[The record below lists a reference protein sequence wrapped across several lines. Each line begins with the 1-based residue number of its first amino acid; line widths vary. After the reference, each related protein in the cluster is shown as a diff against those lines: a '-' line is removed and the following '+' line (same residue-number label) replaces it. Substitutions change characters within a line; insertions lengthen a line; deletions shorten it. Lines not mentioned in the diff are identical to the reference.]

1 MKPLRA
7 TYGFINHGHGLIDY
21 EGESPPPAVLS
32 GLTDK
37 PGGHI
42 YPGDKWWPAFNCGAI
57 DSDWWAIWCTVPD
70 EKAPRGGM
78 VKTSVL
84 LWHLNDLHLINDI
97 TPYIYQ
103 LLNDSEQ
110 TSIPINELSTIFDS
124 LSSIQGALVVDS
136 PSCVPQAV
144 SVLWPKLWLAA
155 RQELSVRMAFQPPQS
170 ISTCKHPTFYVVPKS
185 LANQWHIDG
194 FSITSNVT
202 NIQRSRATDFILDI
216 NEDLGMEEVIS
227 QCHNLPGSLSCFG
240 ELSRLADNLGVCR
253 ANPTYTNAIAAL
265 RTTIACAPETE
276 NAESIKKELLTI
288 IKRTLL
294 LSNSPEH
301 PLMLSNICESNV
313 TCHLLPAHEL
323 SQWVALNAP
332 SLRYEFIA
340 KLFSRVNGNYQQW
353 WKAAVLKGLFDVIES
368 ETLAPCVITW
378 LKIPEFDL
386 VLNVLKINKLHL
398 GNHLFELNRDTALSE
413 DLCKSIEVWAQT
425 NACSTLYALS
435 ALHQYKGRL
444 VFDKHI
450 STFPSDRVGIEFL
463 ISNVGN
469 DSLGAFINDAHSE
482 PFLAQISEKVLK
494 NRELLNFIDLN
505 SLYGLKLWS
514 LQFSLGGSFYPPGIN
529 EENFSQELLKV
540 IPNLELSVLPKV
552 VEKLMP
558 YLIDSQNR
566 EDIWKL
572 VNDTKCEALATTLIN
587 CIAKDNI
594 FGFTLTPR
602 EAHLNSA
609 FIAYF
614 EQTPSFSSQLL
625 ISFLA
630 QCTSVDEQ
638 AVIQWISKVAPG
650 DWSICAISFGQIIK
664 ANKWS
669 KVAEKVF
676 SLGGGSY
683 FARIPDLRKAVDECA
698 HLLSPLNQCIYRFS
712 IGAHSTSDK
721 DKLTEFF
728 AEVCSRIA
736 YDRLEYYWKIS
747 GGELGQ
753 LKQNGTPQQNWLEAA
768 QNASSGMLPG
778 GLVTLIEKVRKEFP
792 HNEELKTIQ
801 NIYLD

>member
-97 TPYIYQ
+97 SPYIYQ

-136 PSCVPQAV
+136 PSCVPQAI

-240 ELSRLADNLGVCR
+240 ELSRLADNLDVCR
-253 ANPTYTNAIAAL
+253 VSPTYTNGISAL
-265 RTTIACAPETE
+265 RTTIACAPETD

-288 IKRTLL
+288 IKRTLP
-294 LSNSPEH
+294 LSSSPEH
-301 PLMLSNICESNV
+301 ALMLSNICESNV
-313 TCHLLPAHEL
+313 TFHLLPAHEL
-323 SQWVALNAP
+323 SQWVELNSP
-332 SLRYEFIA
+332 SLSYEFLE

-353 WKAAVLKGLFDVIES
+353 WKDAVLKGLCNVIAP
-368 ETLAPCVITW
+368 ETLAPYVITW
-378 LKIPEFDL
+378 LKMPDFDL
-386 VLNVLKINKLHL
+386 VLDVLKIDKTHL
-398 GNHLFELNRDTALSE
+398 GNSLFELNRDTALSE
-413 DLCKSIEVWAQT
+413 DLCKNIEVWAQA

-435 ALHQYKGRL
+435 ALHQYKSKL
-444 VFDKHI
+444 VFDKYI
-450 STFPSDRVGIEFL
+450 SAFPYDRVGIEFL
-463 ISNVGN
+463 ISNVSN
-469 DSLGAFINDAHSE
+469 DTLGAFINDASSE
-482 PFLAQISEKVLK
+482 PFLAQISEKVLENK
-494 NRELLNFIDLN
+494 KLLNFIDLN
-505 SLYGLKLWS
+505 SCYGLKLWS
-514 LQFSLGGSFYPPGIN
+514 LQLNLGGSFYPPDLN
-529 EENFSQELLKV
+529 EESFSRGLLKV
-540 IPNLELSVLPKV
+540 VPNLELSVLPNV
-552 VEKLMP
+552 VEKLIP
-558 YLIDSQNR
+558 YLIDSQQR
-566 EDIWKL
+566 EGIWEL
-572 VNDTKCEALATTLIN
+572 MNGTKCEVLATSLIN

-594 FGFTLTPR
+594 FGFTLNPS
-602 EAHLNSA
+602 EAHLNDA

-614 EQTPSFSSQLL
+614 EQNPYFSGQLL
-625 ISFLA
+625 ISFLV

-638 AVIQWISKVAPG
+638 AVIRWIPKVTSSG
-650 DWSICAISFGQIIK
+650 WSTCAISFGQIIK

-669 KVAEKVF
+669 KVAETVF

-712 IGAHSTSDK
+712 IGTHSTSDK

-778 GLVTLIEKVRKEFP
+778 GLATLVEKVRKEFP